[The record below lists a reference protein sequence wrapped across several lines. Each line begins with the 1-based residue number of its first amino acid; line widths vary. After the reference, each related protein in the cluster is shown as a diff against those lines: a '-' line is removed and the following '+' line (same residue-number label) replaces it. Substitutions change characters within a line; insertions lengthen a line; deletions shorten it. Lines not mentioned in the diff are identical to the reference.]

1 MRTDASGWVTRLTDE
16 DIVRY
21 ARTGAWRNVTLA
33 ECAIR
38 AAEHAPDRL
47 AVVDGS
53 RSLTFGGLLAEAR
66 QLTAAFSAMGLRAG
80 DVISYQLPN
89 WAETMTIN
97 LAACL
102 AGLVINPIV
111 PIYREAEVRY
121 ILRDSR
127 SHAFFIPE
135 TFRNFDY
142 PAMAARL
149 RPALPDLREVVVV
162 RGEAGSSRSYADLLA
177 SRPGKPTAQNLAQPN
192 AIKLVLYTSGTTGN
206 PKGVLHSHNTI
217 MSEIDAVIDFW
228 GITERDVVLMPSPVT
243 HITGYLYALEI
254 AFAAGVKVVFME
266 RWNATEAVD
275 LIVQHGVTF
284 SVGATPFL
292 KELVAEVE
300 QRELVLPSLRL
311 FMSGGAPVPPELIR
325 RANEILPG
333 CLTFRVYGST
343 EAPTI
348 TLGISTRAEVDLGAT
363 TDGHI
368 VNHDVRLCDP
378 HTGAP
383 LQGEAEGEIC
393 SRGPEVMLGY
403 TDWKQTLESFD
414 QDGYFHTGDLG
425 RRVSDHYLCVTGRK
439 KDLIIRGGENISPKE
454 IEDVLHTHPAIKEV
468 AVVAMPHER
477 LQETV
482 CAYVIPQLGH
492 SIDVDSI
499 ADFLSKS
506 GLAKQKFPERVE
518 LVEDLPRTA
527 SGKVQKNMLRSRIAE
542 TLGREAQVKA

>member
-80 DVISYQLPN
+80 DVISYQLQN

-192 AIKLVLYTSGTTGN
+192 AISWCST
-206 PKGVLHSHNTI
+206 PP
-217 MSEIDAVIDFW
+217 A
-228 GITERDVVLMPSPVT
+228 PP
-243 HITGYLYALEI
+243 
-254 AFAAGVKVVFME
+254 
-266 RWNATEAVD
+266 
-275 LIVQHGVTF
+275 
-284 SVGATPFL
+284 ATPR
-292 KELVAEVE
+292 A
-300 QRELVLPSLRL
+300 SCT
-311 FMSGGAPVPPELIR
+311 ATIR
-325 RANEILPG
+325 SCR
-333 CLTFRVYGST
+333 RST
-343 EAPTI
+343 P
-348 TLGISTRAEVDLGAT
+348 
-363 TDGHI
+363 
-368 VNHDVRLCDP
+368 
-378 HTGAP
+378 
-383 LQGEAEGEIC
+383 
-393 SRGPEVMLGY
+393 
-403 TDWKQTLESFD
+403 
-414 QDGYFHTGDLG
+414 
-425 RRVSDHYLCVTGRK
+425 
-439 KDLIIRGGENISPKE
+439 
-454 IEDVLHTHPAIKEV
+454 
-468 AVVAMPHER
+468 
-477 LQETV
+477 
-482 CAYVIPQLGH
+482 
-492 SIDVDSI
+492 
-499 ADFLSKS
+499 
-506 GLAKQKFPERVE
+506 
-518 LVEDLPRTA
+518 
-527 SGKVQKNMLRSRIAE
+527 
-542 TLGREAQVKA
+542 